1 MWVCRVASTKA
12 PFGRRQRI
20 KRGVRWG
27 VIGVRNSLAED
38 FQFHCL
44 DMEWGPLLALVFSA
58 YFACSCLFAAS
69 FYYIS
74 VRHSV
79 GFWRFMGSFVCELVK
94 YVIVGNSITPGLVT
108 MMIITRFQ
116 SEDLICVS
124 TTL

>member
-1 MWVCRVASTKA
+1 M
-12 PFGRRQRI
+12 

-58 YFACSCLFAAS
+58 YFACSCLFAAA

-74 VRHSV
+74 VRHPLLADVPHASV
-79 GFWRFMGSFVCELVK
+79 RVLCGCTCDFKCVL
-94 YVIVGNSITPGLVT
+94 GLRWTV
-108 MMIITRFQ
+108 
-116 SEDLICVS
+116 EVV
-124 TTL
+124 